1 MPRTKRPAPA
11 TPLPGATSP
20 LTARAGAR
28 RSSPA
33 AARTLTA
40 AATSQLERLRAEE
53 ARLEALLEAAPELPE
68 VSAGGDDVHLVAEA
82 LVADNAQKSFYVHQL
97 EDIRASISVI
107 GRGSY
112 GTCTGC
118 GKPIPKARL
127 EVMPDA
133 TKCVPCASAR
143 R

>member
-1 MPRTKRPAPA
+1 MPSAKRPAPA
-11 TPLPGATSP
+11 APLPVAGTP
-20 LTARAGAR
+20 LTARASAR
-28 RSSPA
+28 RSTPA
-33 AARTLTA
+33 QARTLTP
-40 AATSQLERLRAEE
+40 AATTQLERLRAEE
-53 ARLEALLEAAPELPE
+53 ARLETLLETAPELPE

-82 LVADNAQKSFYVHQL
+82 LVADNAQKSFYVRQL
-97 EDIRASISVI
+97 EDVRTSISAI

>member
-1 MPRTKRPAPA
+1 MPRAKRPVPA
-11 TPLPGATSP
+11 TPLSVAGGP

-33 AARTLTA
+33 PARTLTA
-40 AATSQLERLRAEE
+40 AATIQLERLRAEE
-53 ARLEALLEAAPELPE
+53 LRLEELLEAAPELPE

-82 LVADNAQKSFYVHQL
+82 LVADNAQKSFYVRQL
-97 EDIRASISVI
+97 EDVRASISAI
-107 GRGSY
+107 GRGTY
-112 GTCTGC
+112 GTCTAC

-133 TKCVPCASAR
+133 TKCVPCASTR